1 MKKIHLFMI
10 VIAAA
15 VFAGCK
21 KDNYPGG
28 VPGPTI
34 AVLDLRAVYKGSDV
48 ILNEENLGGAKQ
60 FVGVVI
66 SEPAQGN
73 QPSGKVVIQ
82 NYGRNKLLRGISVV
96 MGAAATNYQAGDSVQ
111 VVVTGAT
118 LTRVNGT
125 LSVTNVP
132 EANVTKLGRVNSYNV
147 RAANTAAIAAAPD
160 SYESTLIS
168 ISNAITE
175 PEPVAG
181 DTYAGDK
188 VINDGFAKM
197 TLHTEANATFATTQL
212 PANANFI
219 GIAVTGTDGKI
230 QLWPRR
236 INEIRPLPLI
246 RPSAVI
252 ITGYLTNPTGADNNY
267 EYIQLKAT
275 RDIDFA
281 VTNFSL
287 VTCNNAGSGP
297 VPVNGWAIGGTR
309 SYKFNLTSGTVKKGQ
324 YFYVGGNK
332 NIFGANS
339 TDMSSSVWANSTL
352 YSNVNGADFGT
363 ATTNLLANSG
373 NIAGIAVF
381 QGTTVD
387 GSTVPL
393 DVIMYG
399 GAGNFYSAGP
409 PEIGYRVTNTDY
421 YGTINPISGA
431 LQNFYGS
438 GTNTQKLGL
447 PANENFV
454 QLGGVYDAVSGRW
467 TTPRT
472 LTSIPL
478 TPTSPVT
485 TLEVGDT
492 FTKIVN

>member
-1 MKKIHLFMI
+1 MMI
-10 VIAAA
+10 IAAA
-15 VFAGCK
+15 IIGGCK

-34 AVLDLRAVYKGSDV
+34 AVLDLRAVYKGSD
-48 ILNEENLGGAKQ
+48 ITLNEENMSGAKQ

-66 SEPAQGN
+66 SDPSSRNLAAGN
-73 QPSGKVVIQ
+73 VVVQ
-82 NYGRNKLLRGISVV
+82 NYGRNKLLRGINLVL
-96 MGAAATNYQAGDSVQ
+96 GAAAANYAAGDSVQ
-111 VVVTGAT
+111 VIVTGST

-125 LSVTNVP
+125 LSITGLS
-132 EANVTKLGRVNSYNV
+132 ESAITKLGKVNYSVV
-147 RAANTAAIAAAPD
+147 RAANAAAIMAAPD
-160 SYESTLIS
+160 TYESTLIS

-181 DTYAGDK
+181 DTYAGNK
-188 VINDGFAKM
+188 MINDGFGKM
-197 TLHTEANATFATTQL
+197 TMHTEANASFAGTEL
-212 PANANFI
+212 PASANFI
-219 GIAVTGTDGKI
+219 GIAVVGADGKI

-236 INEIRPLPLI
+236 INEIRPLPLVK
-246 RPSAVI
+246 PSPII
-252 ITGYLTNPTGADNNY
+252 ITGYLTNPPSNDNNY

-281 VTNFSL
+281 VNNFSL

-297 VPVNGWAIGGTR
+297 VPVNGWAIGDAR
-309 SYKFNLTSGTVKKGQ
+309 SYKFNITSGTVKKGQ
-324 YFYVGGNK
+324 YFYVGGFK
-332 NIFGANS
+332 NIFGAAS
-339 TDMSSSVWANSTL
+339 TDMGASVWGNSTL

-363 ATTNLLANSG
+363 ATSNLLANSG

-381 QGTTVD
+381 QGTTVNA
-387 GSTVPL
+387 STVPL

-409 PEIGYRVTNTDY
+409 PEVGYRVTNNDY
-421 YGTINPISGA
+421 YGTINPITGA
-431 LQNFYGS
+431 SQNFYGS
-438 GTNTQKLGL
+438 GTNTQKLGY

-472 LTSIPL
+472 LISIPL
-478 TPTSPVT
+478 TKTTPVT
-485 TLEVGDT
+485 TLEVADN